1 MPQQQAAAPQ
11 MSITQQDQMAT
22 QAILKRA
29 VNRYQLVGSTTL
41 TPASNPIWLLQPI
54 NIGLIK
60 RFIIVCSGTITN
72 TGSQTLTLTDAG
84 LSNIFG
90 VGGVQYTDLNNY
102 LRVNTTGQHLT
113 LLAYAKNR
121 RPKYATGDFNTVDG
135 NNQSQMLNVPPALWP
150 VLVAPPTIT
159 TGAGS
164 GTFRAMFELP
174 LAYSDKDL
182 RGAIWANVLTAVQQ
196 LQLTINQNIVAA
208 GTGDPTF
215 AVYSGPTGAA
225 GSITS
230 ITMEVYQ
237 EYLDQLPQAQAG
249 GRITTLLPQLSLST
263 AYEIK
268 SLVQQN
274 IAPNQEN
281 YFSYTNQRS
290 FLSTFVRY
298 NNNGGNGLAEGTD
311 ISYWALVSA
320 NSTYLWK
327 LDPLTLTALSRDHL
341 EVDLPSG
348 TYYMDS
354 RKRAIATLQFGNIQ
368 LALNPSTANT
378 GAYMNIMLEAFAPL
392 NTLQNG
398 PGLISGN

>member
-1 MPQQQAAAPQ
+1 MPPTQAAVAPQ

-72 TGSQTLTLTDAG
+72 SGSQTLTLTDAG

-121 RPKYATGDFNTVDG
+121 RPKYATANFNTVDG

-208 GTGDPTF
+208 GTADPTF
-215 AVYSGPTGAA
+215 AIYSGPSGAA

-237 EYLDQLPQAQAG
+237 EYLDQLPQASN
-249 GRITTLLPQLSLST
+249 GRQVTTLLPQLSLST

-398 PGLISGN
+398 PGLING

>member
-1 MPQQQAAAPQ
+1 MPPTAAPAAPQ
-11 MSITQQDQMAT
+11 MTLTQQDAQAT

-29 VNRYQLVGSTTL
+29 VNRLQLVGSVTL
-41 TPASNPIWLLQPI
+41 NPVANPIWLLQPI

-60 RFIIVCSGTITN
+60 RFYIVCTGTLTN

-102 LRVNTTGQHLT
+102 LRVNTHGQHLT
-113 LLAYAKNR
+113 YLSIAKNR
-121 RPKYATGDFNTVDG
+121 KPKFATSNWNTIDG
-135 NNQSQMLNVPPALWP
+135 SNLSQMLNTPPALWP
-150 VLVAPPTIT
+150 VLSAPQTIT

-196 LQLTINQNIVAA
+196 LQLTVNQNVVAA
-208 GTGDPTF
+208 GNADPTF
-215 AVYSGPTGAA
+215 AVYSGPAGAA
-225 GSITS
+225 GAITS
-230 ITMEVYQ
+230 ITMSVYQ
-237 EYLDQLPQAQAG
+237 EYLDQLPQASN
-249 GRITTLLPQLSLST
+249 GRQVTTLLPQLSLST

-298 NNNGGNGLAEGTD
+298 NNNGGNGLEEGGD
-311 ISYWALVSA
+311 IAYWALVSA

-327 LDPLTLTALSRDHL
+327 ADPLTLTGLSRDEL
-341 EVDLPSG
+341 EIDLPSG
-348 TYYMDS
+348 TYYFSS

-368 LALNPSTANT
+368 LALNPSTANA
-378 GAYMNIMLEAFAPL
+378 GAYMAIMLEAFAPL

-398 PGLISGN
+398 PGLINA